1 VGVLLLSRGPENA
14 ALTIGLL
21 DCKPECVDHMVL
33 TGACS
38 AFTKVLTEGPMKV
51 QAVDTW
57 VVSELVANHPKCQD
71 AFAQHNVSW
80 LLIVQLIFETM
91 QEHSKYSVMSKMFIH
106 SIVMDNRNNI
116 SASCHPDL
124 LDVGE
129 HNVTRYPN
137 ATLSQSKNEMHSLLQ
152 TTMGAKSNVVVGNAH
167 FLKVMLEFLVQSV
180 IDLDIGLVYTNMR
193 NTQVDSI
200 FIATGEGRTQNVETT
215 QCIHR
220 LEAVNDG
227 KGLHIAMTMPVI
239 QVGKIAGMVE
249 SVG

>member
-1 VGVLLLSRGPENA
+1 
-14 ALTIGLL
+14 
-21 DCKPECVDHMVL
+21 MVL
-33 TGACS
+33 TGVCS

-57 VVSELVANHPKCQD
+57 AVSELVANHPKCQD
-71 AFAQHNVSW
+71 AFTQHNVSW
-80 LLIVQLIFETM
+80 LLVVQLVFETV

-116 SASCHPDL
+116 SASSHPDL

-180 IDLDIGLVYTNMR
+180 IDLDIGLVHTNMR

-220 LEAVNDG
+220 LAAVNDG